1 MTSSTSVRA
10 SSPAPTAPPSLAN
23 PLHGLSAALAIFA
36 TSSPATNYVAGCAAS
51 GVPLAARAAS
61 NSRVEAR
68 ESSGGAATPTTV
80 ASAAL
85 SGEEAPEAMGA
96 RAEGVGWDAVRGG
109 MLLDSK
115 KRHLKVQRICNHLPL
130 YLSVCMKTTLP
141 HRRQSPCSAPP
152 QKKRE
157 TITQTRNCQF
167 FVLTPRMQSQSTHDM
182 CGEVSGELAGNIHMH
197 LHQCGLSPLSKH
209 VGTRNENANVY
220 EQTHGARRA
229 SLMPKDQSES
239 DSADSAGPSTPTK
252 PLNATQMSNA
262 TIVGAWIP
270 LPAPA
275 RNTPSENNPKSNGQR
290 PPYIMTMAS
299 WSKRFVGIVLTPRT
313 PHADG

>member
-36 TSSPATNYVAGCAAS
+36 TSSPATNSVAGCAAS

-80 ASAAL
+80 ASASL

-130 YLSVCMKTTLP
+130 YLSVVYENYIAT
-141 HRRQSPCSAPP
+141 SPAVPMLRPP
-152 QKKRE
+152 N
-157 TITQTRNCQF
+157 TRNCQF
-167 FVLTPRMQSQSTHDM
+167 LMLTPPKKAST
-182 CGEVSGELAGNIHMH
+182 I
-197 LHQCGLSPLSKH
+197 
-209 VGTRNENANVY
+209 
-220 EQTHGARRA
+220 
-229 SLMPKDQSES
+229 
-239 DSADSAGPSTPTK
+239 
-252 PLNATQMSNA
+252 
-262 TIVGAWIP
+262 
-270 LPAPA
+270 
-275 RNTPSENNPKSNGQR
+275 NT
-290 PPYIMTMAS
+290 
-299 WSKRFVGIVLTPRT
+299 
-313 PHADG
+313 